1 MRRFKEEAFKR
12 QIAAISIPPSFLQW
26 VQKGPESL
34 SRISSVAISEKI
46 LGMPVEEFEF
56 IYMQAKNAKNRAH
69 PQDAPKK
76 EFKRAARWVLE
87 GKINKGWVLANQNVI
102 LSVEWLLTQKKT
114 LVEIDFSQEG
124 FKKVIYDRLRED
136 PPKEKS
142 KNVEDLLLLLS
153 NKRDFKHVVLTS
165 WLKAS
170 LEGEEKK

>member
-34 SRISSVAISEKI
+34 SKISSVAISEKI

-56 IYMQAKNAKNRAH
+56 IYMQAKNAKNREH

-87 GKINKGWVLANQNVI
+87 GKVAKGWILANQNVI
-102 LSVEWLLTQKKT
+102 LCVEWLLTQKIT
-114 LVEIDFSQEG
+114 IVEIDFEQEG
-124 FKKVIYDRLRED
+124 FKKVIYDRICEGF
-136 PPKEKS
+136 PKSPS
-142 KNVEDLLLLLS
+142 KTVESLLALLS
-153 NKRDFKHVVLTS
+153 NKKDFKHLVLTS

-170 LEGEEKK
+170 LEGEER